1 MNISKSLYHG
11 PRFPAR
17 VISCAL
23 RSCFHFQ
30 LSLRDIEEL
39 LFERGVI
46 VTSRRANAS
55 VASPKGTSFG
65 ACAFFATRSAHK
77 YFSRAT
83 RLIRQHFALKRHL
96 LRALLYRKQLA
107 ARFVAWREFAELAQN
122 LPTGF

>member
-11 PRFPAR
+11 HCFPAGA
-17 VISCAL
+17 ISCEV
-23 RSCFHFQ
+23 RWYSRFQ

-39 LFERGVI
+39 LFKRGVI

-65 ACAFFATRSAHK
+65 ACAVFATRSAHK
-77 YFSRAT
+77 NFSRAT
-83 RLIRQHFALKRHL
+83 GRSGQHFALKRHP

-107 ARFVAWREFAELAQN
+107 ARFVAWREFAKLAEN
-122 LPTGF
+122 LPAGF